1 MKFFSSLSLLL
12 VFSAFTFQVALVNA
26 ISNNPDSACS
36 GFWNHWTHHEGS
48 SCKFYSNGDVVD
60 GKCHEKSRSKF
71 LGITTVKYRC
81 KADDPPAA
89 LFVVDATTW
98 FTQMSYDSANVRI
111 PES

>member
-12 VFSAFTFQVALVNA
+12 VFFAFTFQVALVNA

-81 KADDPPAA
+81 KADDPPPK
-89 LFVVDATTW
+89 
-98 FTQMSYDSANVRI
+98 SSRRRR
-111 PES
+111 